1 MKQTIAAAILSSLL
15 LLTVCDAKQRTKANP
30 FPLFPDPDQPKEGFQ
45 TVAERTL
52 LTPCGILTERAMTR
66 LRFELSEKN
75 RTCTFVVTEGEARLD
90 GRLLMV
96 GKPNVAS
103 FEEENWKAYQH
114 AYRKY
119 LENLEAE
126 KAMQFSWEA
135 GGVQQTRSSEQPVS
149 VKTPCG
155 EIVFQGQVSWV
166 ENEDKKTCRVRVF
179 KGSARIANEVVKP
192 GEEVILPY
200 KQQ

>member
-15 LLTVCDAKQRTKANP
+15 VLTACGAKQSTKANP
-30 FPLFPDPDQPKEGFQ
+30 ILLFPDPDQPKEGVL
-45 TVAERTL
+45 TGAEQTL
-52 LTPCGILTERAMTR
+52 LTPCGILTERAMTH

-75 RTCTFVVTEGEARLD
+75 RSCTFVVTEGEARLD
-90 GRLLMV
+90 GKLLAV

-103 FEEENWKAYQH
+103 FEEENWKAYQQ

-155 EIVFQGQVSWV
+155 KIDFQGQVSWV
-166 ENEDKKTCRVRVF
+166 ENADKKTCRVRVF
-179 KGSARIANEVVKP
+179 KGSARIADEMLRP
-192 GEEVILPY
+192 GEEIIVPY
-200 KQQ
+200 KQ